1 MTARTMAPVEEQIAV
16 LMSGVDYGDEG
27 LKRQMG
33 RELRA
38 LLEQDRPLRVYL
50 GIDPTATS
58 LTLGHTV
65 PLRKLRQFQQFGH
78 HGIFLI
84 GDYTALIGDP
94 SDKNKLRPQLT
105 REEIRANE
113 LTYFEQAAKI
123 LDASATELR
132 HNSEWLGKL
141 DFPQIISLMS
151 KFTVQEMLRRDNF
164 RQRFG
169 RTSVDVL
176 VSQKKV
182 VWTTPAIGNVKDE
195 GAGRYRAAAL
205 DLSIVGSGFDQWT
218 SEPKLSVSEPIFL
231 HEFLY
236 ALMQGY
242 DAYAL
247 ECDVQVG
254 GTEQLFNLMAGRKI
268 QEDAGQK
275 PHVPVTMPILVGL
288 DGKARMSKSAGNH
301 IGVADAP
308 DEQYGKAMSLPDAA
322 MMDFFVLATNV
333 PRSELPEI
341 AKQIESDPMGA
352 KKRLARTIV
361 SEFHG
366 DDAAQAAEANF
377 QKTVQ
382 PEQLGVADFE
392 TASADRVRLP
402 WVTGETY
409 ADMVKRADPSRSS
422 REVARLF
429 AQGAVQRVVS
439 IRSPEAALLVLGP
452 VDANAQVAGGEIIR
466 IGKRLRVLVAQ
477 PD

>member
-1 MTARTMAPVEEQIAV
+1 MTEIQNRHMSPVDEQLNV

-27 LKRQMG
+27 LRREME

-78 HGIFLI
+78 HAIFLI

-105 REEIRANE
+105 QEEIHANE
-113 LTYFEQAAKI
+113 VTYFQQAATV
-123 LDASATELR
+123 LDAATTELR

-141 DFPQIISLMS
+141 DFPQIIALMS
-151 KFTVQEMLRRDNF
+151 KFTVAEMLRRDNF
-164 RQRFG
+164 RLRF
-169 RTSVDVL
+169 D
-176 VSQKKV
+176 
-182 VWTTPAIGNVKDE
+182 
-195 GAGRYRAAAL
+195 AGEAVY
-205 DLSIVGSGFDQWT
+205 
-218 SEPKLSVSEPIFL
+218 L

-301 IGVADAP
+301 IGVSDSP
-308 DEQYGKAMSLPDAA
+308 DEQYGKVMSLPD
-322 MMDFFVLATNV
+322 DVVESFFVLATNV
-333 PRSELPEI
+333 ERSRIPGI
-341 AKQIESDPMGA
+341 MVDAPAHPMEA
-352 KKRLARTIV
+352 KKLLARTVV

-366 DDAAQAAEANF
+366 EAAATEAEKRF
-377 QKTVQ
+377 ERTVQ
-382 PEQLGVADFE
+382 RKETPDEMPEVHSE
-392 TASADRVRLP
+392 P
-402 WVTGETY
+402 GETLM
-409 ADMVKRADPSRSS
+409 ALLLRAKLAPSA
-422 REVARLF
+422 REARRLF
-429 AQGAVQRVVS
+429 EQGAVSVDGQKAE
-439 IRSPEAALLVLGP
+439 PEAALWPGMVI
-452 VDANAQVAGGEIIR
+452 QV
-466 IGKRLRVLVAQ
+466 GKRRWLRLV
-477 PD
+477 